1 MNRKVRFV
9 LTLLALFAVVPSLS
23 GHDSKDK
30 RGVEPKKVSELMRK
44 KLEYAQKVL
53 EGIALN
59 DFNKI
64 AEQAGELIEVSKAT
78 EWRVVKTP
86 QYEVHSNQFR
96 RAVEGLIEKAKEKNV
111 DGAALSYVEL
121 TMSCVKC
128 HKHVREVR
136 MTRLDREPERIARL
150 PVALP

>member
-23 GHDSKDK
+23 GHDAKDK
-30 RGVEPKKVSELMRK
+30 RGVEPKKVSDLMRK
-44 KLEYAQKVL
+44 KLTHAQKVL

-64 AEQAGELIEVSKAT
+64 AEQAGELIEVSKAA

-86 QYEVHSNQFR
+86 PYEVHSNQFR
-96 RAVEGLIEKAKEKNV
+96 RAAEGLIEKAKEKNI

-136 MTRLDREPERIARL
+136 MTRLDREQEGIARL